1 MDKKYQFQNITDK
14 EIRAKGVQ
22 ALANRPNAAQQYG
35 QSGLTPEALKK
46 WFDQLAELLA
56 KRINELQN
64 AIQSEEAAKYIG
76 VALGKI
82 EEFDGQYETL
92 DDLILAMQTGHFAA
106 DILKLWPNENHSA
119 FEPAALQDIIYGI
132 AQSISDIE
140 EDVQDLGDNKLA
152 KVADAATYKRV
163 YGVDDKGNQI
173 MLNAAANPDAQVPLY
188 SSNGA
193 LIAKMTNNPEL
204 NFGDYSGTTE
214 VVTMAFMNEFSKHIG
229 AGVEIVVNPADYTFY
244 VNIYNRDGQFLGKSN
259 TVDLPL
265 EELVIDVTYDD
276 NAKNVIVKLKNGEE
290 RKIPVA
296 HFVNGLVTEAK
307 HKADIDAVN
316 NKIDAALNAYIVDVY
331 DLVGGDYVDYS

>member
-76 VALGKI
+76 VAL
-82 EEFDGQYETL
+82 EEYETL
-92 DDLILAMQTGHFAA
+92 DDLFLGIQDGSFARS
-106 DILKLWPNENHSA
+106 LLRLYGNENA
-119 FEPAALQDIIYGI
+119 LEPATLQDIIYGI

-140 EDVQDLGDNKLA
+140 EGVQDLGDNKLA
-152 KVADAATYKRV
+152 KVAGAATYKRV
-163 YGVDDKGNQI
+163 YGVDSKGEQI
-173 MLNAAANPDAQVPLY
+173 MLDAAASPTAQVPLY
-188 SSNGA
+188 SANGA
-193 LIAKMTNNPEL
+193 LIARMTNNPAL
-204 NFGDYSGTTE
+204 NFGDYSAATE
-214 VVTMAFMNEFSKHIG
+214 VVNMAFMNEFSKHIG

-244 VNIYNRDGQFLGKSN
+244 VNIYNRDGQFIGKSN

-265 EELVIDVTYDD
+265 EETVINVTYDE
-276 NAKNVIVKLKNGEE
+276 NAKNIIIKLKNGEE
-290 RKIPVA
+290 RQIPVA
-296 HFVNGLVTEAK
+296 HLVNGLVTEAK
-307 HKADIDAVN
+307 HKADIEDIYKKYDAWF
-316 NKIDAALNAYIVDVY
+316 NAYVEDVY
-331 DLVGGDYVDYS
+331 QIVGGDYIDYS

>member
-56 KRINELQN
+56 KRINELQS
-64 AIQSEEAAKYIG
+64 AINGADAAKYIG
-76 VALGKI
+76 IALGKN

-106 DILKLWPNENHSA
+106 DILKLMPNETA
-119 FEPAALQDIIYGI
+119 FEKDTLQNIIYGI

-140 EDVQDLGDNKLA
+140 EAVQDLGDNKLT
-152 KVADAATYKRV
+152 KVADAATYKRI
-163 YGVDDKGNQI
+163 YGVDEKGNQI
-173 MLNAAANPDAQVPLY
+173 MLNATANPDAQVPLY

-193 LIAKMTNNPEL
+193 LIAKMTNNPAL
-204 NFGDYSGTTE
+204 NWGDYSEATE
-214 VVTMAFMNEFSKHIG
+214 VVNMAFMNEFSKHIG

-244 VNIYNRDGQFLGKSN
+244 VNIYNRDGQFIGKSN

-307 HKADIDAVN
+307 HKADIDALN

-331 DLVGGDYVDYS
+331 NLVGGDYVDYS

>member
-76 VALGKI
+76 VALG
-82 EEFDGQYETL
+82 EYETL
-92 DDLILAMQTGHFAA
+92 DKLLLAMQSGDFAA
-106 DILKLWPNENHSA
+106 RVLKLWPKEDH
-119 FEPAALQDIIYGI
+119 AALDPSSLQDIIYGI
-132 AQSISDIE
+132 AKSISDIE
-140 EDVQDLGDNKLA
+140 EAVQDLDDKKLA
-152 KVADAATYKRV
+152 KVVDAATYKRV

-193 LIAKMTNNPEL
+193 LIAKMTNNPAL
-204 NFGDYSGTTE
+204 NWGDYSKATE
-214 VVTMAFMNEFSKHIG
+214 VVNMAFMNEFSKHIG

-244 VNIYNRDGQFLGKSN
+244 VNIYNRYGQFIGKSN

-331 DLVGGDYVDYS
+331 NLLGGDYVDYS